1 MKVEIIST
9 FFEVKMKSLNVEKRN
24 KIITNILIFSLVFLI
39 VFGVSKVK
47 VFDSALVPFGMGIVF
62 SLLGLGINGYVLSV
76 VYVSAY
82 SLSGLTVFS
91 VLESLNVGVVLA
103 FLFFITKKKNF
114 KPKKW
119 LTFVC
124 AMFALTV
131 YICTHLGSAKENL
144 ALFVIVILSL
154 LFLYSCMVFFG
165 GLFSKIGIGKLCID
179 EKICGAVILVL
190 FTYGMSLSYVGIVC
204 LGLLF
209 STLIILL
216 CTYISSGG
224 TTIII
229 SALLGA
235 SFSLSLMS
243 PIYISLFVV
252 LSVVSLA
259 FKSNYRWLSSVAV
272 VILYVLYLLIF
283 SAGISIGEVLS
294 VAIGSVLFCFLP
306 KRLIDRYNGI
316 FDNKYTITVKNVLGN
331 AKNQIIR
338 RAEELSKIFFEMESV
353 YKGMVRGVLPSNKAI
368 IMLKEEFINDVC
380 VGCKNYQ
387 NCYLAINNFMGN
399 SIDTIISIAYE
410 RGKVLLVDLPQYFS
424 TNCVC
429 VGEALNV
436 VNRLVASYKD
446 YANVITNI
454 DSSRLLIANQLG
466 GVARLLE
473 TLSKEVDVGLD
484 FNNNFDEKI
493 KEELAFKNITCLDVA
508 VYQKDI
514 SFVFVNLI
522 VSNVNLD
529 KDVIQKIVS
538 KTLKCPMQISEIV
551 ASDIPNACLIR
562 MCPAPKFD
570 VAYGYSS
577 ITKTGKVFCGDSKS
591 LLKIGNGK
599 YMLSICDGMGSGES
613 ASSISSLTIS
623 LIEKFYVA
631 GFDNE
636 TIINSVNKL
645 LSINEEEN
653 FSTIDLCIIDAYKN
667 TYDFIKLGATV
678 GFLKRH
684 KGECEIIESSGLP
697 IGVIEEIHPHI
708 TRKIVSPF
716 DIVVMVSDGVTD
728 SFEGKIDLCQ
738 FISHLDIINP
748 RTLSRKILDEA
759 ISLNGGVAIDDMT
772 VICARVFPN
781 Y

>member
-1 MKVEIIST
+1 
-9 FFEVKMKSLNVEKRN
+9 MKSLSVEKRN
-24 KIITNILIFSLVFLI
+24 KIFTNILIFSLVFI
-39 VFGVSKVK
+39 VVFGVSKVK
-47 VFDSALVPFGMGIVF
+47 IYDSTLVPFGMGIVF
-62 SLLGLGINGYVLSV
+62 SLLSIGLNGYLLSI
-76 VYVSAY
+76 VYVIAY
-82 SLSGLTVFS
+82 SISGLTIFS
-91 VLESLNVGVVLA
+91 VLESLNVGVVLSL
-103 FLFFITKKKNF
+103 LFFITKKKDLGS
-114 KPKKW
+114 KK
-119 LTFVC
+119 LPIFVC
-124 AMFALTV
+124 AVLSMTI

-154 LFLYSCMVFFG
+154 LFLYSCMIFFG
-165 GLFSKIGIGKLCID
+165 GFYNKFGVGKLCID
-179 EKICGAVILVL
+179 EKICGAVILII
-190 FTYGMSLSYVGIVC
+190 FTYGMSLSYIGIVC

-209 STLIILL
+209 STLIMLL
-216 CTYISSGG
+216 CTHLFSGG

-229 SALLGA
+229 SALLGV

-252 LSVVSLA
+252 MSIISLA
-259 FKSNYRWLSSVAV
+259 FKSGYRWISGVSV
-272 VILYVLYLLIF
+272 VIMYVLYLLIF
-283 SAGISIGEVLS
+283 SVGISMGEVLS
-294 VAIGSVLFCFLP
+294 VGIGGIVFCLFP
-306 KRLIDRYNGI
+306 KRFFAKYSKV
-316 FDNKYTITVKNVLGN
+316 FDNIYTITVKNVLGN
-331 AKNQIIR
+331 AKSQIIKR
-338 RAEELSKIFFEMESV
+338 TGELSKIFSEMESV
-353 YKGMVRGVLPSNKAI
+353 YKEMVRGILPNDKAI

-429 VGEALNV
+429 VSEALNV

-473 TLSKEVDVGLD
+473 TLSKEVDVSLD

-493 KEELAFKNITCLDVA
+493 KEELAFKNINCLDVA

-522 VSNVNLD
+522 VGNVNLD

-538 KTLKCPMQISEIV
+538 KCLKSPMQISEIV
-551 ASDIPNACLIR
+551 PSDIPNASTIH

-678 GFLKRH
+678 GFLKRN
-684 KGECEIIESSGLP
+684 KGECEIIENSGLP

-716 DIVVMVSDGVTD
+716 DILVMVSDGVTD
-728 SFEGKIDLCQ
+728 SFEGKVDLCQ
-738 FISHLDIINP
+738 YISHLDIINP

-759 ISLNGGVAIDDMT
+759 INLNGGVAIDDMT